1 MDGQATISPE
11 VLGSYAADAA
21 REVSGVQ
28 GVVASGLHRQR
39 GARVETQDGALS
51 VELHLALERGVN
63 IEDVGRA
70 VQERVAGYLARM
82 AGVTPATVDVVVA
95 EIGPPPADR
104 A

>member
-28 GVVASGLHRQR
+28 GIVEGGLHRHR
-39 GARVETQDGALS
+39 GARVEERDGGLS
-51 VELHLALERGVN
+51 VELHLSLERGVKV
-63 IEDVGRA
+63 EDVGRA

-82 AGVTPATVDVVVA
+82 AGVTPSAVEVVVA
-95 EIGPPPADR
+95 EIGPPPVS
-104 A
+104 